1 METVPKD
8 VVRQCLLK
16 VPYTSHDTL
25 KTVCNSW
32 EAMVRSPT
40 FYADRNKCG
49 TSEHLLCLIQNDMN
63 ERDMNPVFVVTIYD
77 PVKGTWERLPPID
90 DPQTNGIQVW
100 CQCVAVNRK
109 LLLIGRI
116 RPSDTSL
123 MKSVDI
129 YDFESARWSRGADMP
144 TPRLYFACC
153 VSSSTGL
160 VYVAGGDGE
169 HEPRLAS
176 VEAYN
181 VETDKWEILPPMI
194 EPHGFG
200 CRSFF
205 MDGKLMVLEEFE
217 RREVFDPSEGTWRMT
232 EHEVEKYDVEKDV
245 WSVVAS
251 FPNPLDIRFFT
262 CVTQWRDQ
270 IFFSAFGALG
280 KHISYLF
287 NPSTREFTEVTADGG
302 KLIISAATVEI

>member
-8 VVRQCLLK
+8 VIRQCLLK

-40 FYADRNKCG
+40 FYADRKKCG

-77 PVKGTWERLPPID
+77 PVMIPRLMEY
-90 DPQTNGIQVW
+90 
-100 CQCVAVNRK
+100 K
-109 LLLIGRI
+109 
-116 RPSDTSL
+116 
-123 MKSVDI
+123 
-129 YDFESARWSRGADMP
+129 WSRGADIP

-160 VYVAGGDGE
+160 VYVAGGCGE

-200 CRSFF
+200 CRGFF
-205 MDGKLMVLEEFE
+205 MYGKLMVLEEFE
-217 RREVFDPSEGTWRMT
+217 RGEVFDPSEGTWRMT
-232 EHEVEKYDVEKDV
+232 AHVWNTRLETWRRREVCSFCGELYLFTEQQVEKYDVEKDV

-262 CVTQWRDQ
+262 CATQWRDQ

>member
-1 METVPKD
+1 VF
-8 VVRQCLLK
+8 
-16 VPYTSHDTL
+16 
-25 KTVCNSW
+25 
-32 EAMVRSPT
+32 AMVRSPT
-40 FYADRNKCG
+40 FYADRKKCG

-144 TPRLYFACC
+144 TPRLNFACC

-160 VYVAGGDGE
+160 VYVAGGEGE
-169 HEPRLAS
+169 HDPRLAS
-176 VEAYN
+176 VEVYN

-194 EPHGFG
+194 EPHGFA
-200 CRSFF
+200 CRGFF

-217 RREVFDPSEGTWRMT
+217 RGEVFDPSEGTWRMT
-232 EHEVEKYDVEKDV
+232 AHVWNTRLETWRSREVCSFCGELYLFTEQQVEKYDVEKDV

-251 FPNPLDIRFFT
+251 FPNPLDILFFK
-262 CVTQWRDQ
+262 CSTQWRDQ

-287 NPSTREFTEVTADGG
+287 NPSTREFTEVTADG
-302 KLIISAATVEI
+302 ATVEI